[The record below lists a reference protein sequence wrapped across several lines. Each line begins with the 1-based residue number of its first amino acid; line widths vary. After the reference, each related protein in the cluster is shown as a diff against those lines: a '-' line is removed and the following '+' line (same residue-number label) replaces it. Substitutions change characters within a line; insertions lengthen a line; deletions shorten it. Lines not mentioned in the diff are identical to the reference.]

1 MTITLRFDGGSNPNP
16 GPTAGAYVIYKDDKI
31 ILKGGSFMEHGTNN
45 IGEYTGLIRGLERC
59 VQVGIKNLHVEGDSL
74 LVISHVKGVW
84 KVKQEHLK
92 KLYDQVKE
100 LCKHFSSITFAH
112 IRREF
117 NGDADKMSDM
127 ILEKRC
133 DIPDLL
139 DVLDMLDRVDEA
151 EKEKEELKNKL
162 KQERQRLVDR
172 IQEIDEILMNS

>member
-1 MTITLRFDGGSNPNP
+1 M
-16 GPTAGAYVIYKDDKI
+16 
-31 ILKGGSFMEHGTNN
+31 
-45 IGEYTGLIRGLERC
+45 
-59 VQVGIKNLHVEGDSL
+59 
-74 LVISHVKGVW
+74 
-84 KVKQEHLK
+84 
-92 KLYDQVKE
+92 KE

-139 DVLDMLDRVDEA
+139 DVLDILDRVDEA

-162 KQERQRLVDR
+162 KEERQRLVHR
-172 IQEIDEILMNS
+172 IQEIDHLLDDIDKEG